1 MKAIVMNEFGGV
13 EVLKHAEVP
22 TPEPGEAEV
31 LVRVK
36 AAGVNP
42 VDVKIR
48 AGYLKDA
55 FPHRFPVIPGWD
67 MAGEVEKQG
76 FAARRFA
83 PGDEVYAYCRRPV
96 IQHGAYAEYIGLPE
110 SHLALRPKSVSFEEA
125 AAVPLA
131 GLTAYQCLHTA
142 AKLQAGESCVIVGA
156 SGGVGSFAV
165 QLARI
170 AQARVVAVASR
181 RNHEYLEQLGASRAV
196 DYTAGDF
203 SRGVKALLPDGA
215 DVVYDC
221 VGGEALAQAYECVRP
236 GGRVVSILT
245 RETDLAARKRAQHLY
260 VFVEPNAL
268 QLDHLTSLLDAE
280 QLRVHISATY
290 PLAEAGRA
298 QEAMASGHTRGK
310 IVIKT
315 A

>member
-1 MKAIVMNEFGGV
+1 MKAIAIHEFGGV
-13 EVLKHAEVP
+13 EVLRYGEVP

-42 VDVKIR
+42 VDWKIR
-48 AGYLKDA
+48 AGHLKD
-55 FPHRFPVIPGWD
+55 FLPHRFPIIPGWE
-67 MAGEVEKQG
+67 MAGEVERQG

-96 IQHGAYAEYIGLPE
+96 IQHGTYAQYIALPE
-110 SHLALRPKSVSFEEA
+110 SYLALRPKSVSFEAA

-131 GLTAYQCLHTA
+131 GLTAYQCLHGA

-156 SGGVGSFAV
+156 SGGVGSLAV
-165 QLARI
+165 QLARV
-170 AQARVVAVASR
+170 AQARVVGVASR
-181 RNHEYLEQLGASRAV
+181 RNHEYLQQLGASQVV

-203 SRGVKALLPDGA
+203 SRAVKALLPEGA

-236 GGRVVSILT
+236 GGRVVSILA
-245 RETDLAARKRAQHLY
+245 RDTDLAARKRAQHLY

-268 QLDHLTSLLDAE
+268 QLDHLASLLDAD
-280 QLRVHISATY
+280 QLRVHLSQVY
-290 PLAEAGRA
+290 PLTEAARA
-298 QEAMASGHTRGK
+298 QEAIASGHTRGK
-310 IVIKT
+310 LVIRVE
-315 A
+315 